1 MNNSQIL
8 KDLFKSRNP
17 YEVLRNIKNL
27 DYISASKKID
37 QALSHPLTK
46 SVLHDKM
53 SLPKNIFEL
62 YGAKTLSNTQN
73 FEGELAWFVKSISK
87 YEKEIN
93 RFIELEQEFQTALLF
108 DNYQKANEIL
118 NIINNE
124 ICYSFWS
131 LENTFSIEQI
141 KNGTESNWQLL
152 KKITEEVKSP
162 RVLLFSHFFSKKA
175 EKDITVLQYKR
186 DLENLVTTFNG
197 KIAEATLFRLGEF
210 YTDSY
215 SEFPTIIH
223 LENRSS
229 IIDKYILLIDLI
241 SEISTRDEYKEL
253 AKLVI
258 KDLIKYNL
266 KDKKI
271 VRLAECNNLLQEIK
285 DFNID
290 ILKLFE
296 IYSYGNY
303 KQCIIECVSL
313 LKKYPDSIEI
323 YETYIKC
330 LLEENLEFKKTYI
343 SIQID
348 DILNNLYI
356 LYKKEND
363 FYSAR
368 ENLIKLY
375 LSFPKISFFKQLFS
389 LTVTLTNNDYRET
402 IGLNYFIFS
411 KYSNPQLI
419 VFRKF
424 RNEMTFT
431 DELIEKYSSIRINY
445 AIAKNK
451 YDLIS
456 GDNFPKHKR
465 DLYRARI
472 GYYHNEEV
480 DLDLLTELSENHDFN
495 LYLREEI
502 LIYSFKAY
510 LNTEHT
516 NKLISLITNAFFE
529 NKFLIERIDI
539 SFLINYI
546 IDRNYELAEID
557 IDLPLFFY
565 IDNVDSYF
573 LYASLEQFLNSLM
586 IDRPSELNFEGDNK
600 KIAFL
605 LNKVCSLD
613 VLNNFYLVYES
624 DDEVV
629 EERIKIL
636 KILTKLDKVNSDQYL
651 EEIAGLTQKQK
662 INKIIKT
669 VNDGKISLN
678 FSRIKEDKEYNL
690 ENSFNRFVKFKDFSN
705 KNDVSAM
712 DLSELLNLYLSE
724 LNSDD
729 SKLQDASFV
738 SFKSLFFEIVDHF
751 LFSKEH
757 GLDGDLSTRI
767 RHGVLENQLRP
778 IFTNSNL
785 IATIGSDGKYNNVQY
800 WLNLCSEKVVNDD
813 TSNNIQIALKDFS
826 KSIDD
831 LISRIIK
838 EDIQIRSNRHSL
850 KKSGLF
856 NYRFSEEYLWIV
868 YKQISSTNIDYEEFL
883 NLIFG
888 FLKSHTEDNLKQIA
902 ITFKT
907 EINSSFQEIID
918 ELQERLR
925 HILFN
930 RPDIWIEINQ
940 YINRVKTQ
948 IETELHE
955 ISKWFK
961 LNNDANNTILDIDTI
976 VYVAVESINVN
987 NIEKIKPELNLV
999 VDGFFERGF
1008 YYIDIF
1014 KILIENAIKHS
1025 NLDLENLSIA
1035 ISVTSEIVPTVI
1047 EDIDCHLSKITVEI
1061 SNNFNDNVNVEE
1073 IKEKLGLITSNWNS
1087 DLSLVDKEGGSGF
1100 QKIERIL
1107 KYDINVYDSILSFD
1121 IQDSLLVIK
1130 LKFTNLY
1137 TFMSDEI

>member
-1 MNNSQIL
+1 MNKSQIL
-8 KDLFKSRNP
+8 KDLFRSKTP
-17 YEVLRNIKNL
+17 YEILLAVKTL
-27 DYISASKKID
+27 DYSSASKKLD
-37 QALSHPLTK
+37 QALPHPLTK
-46 SVLHDKM
+46 SILHDKM
-53 SLPKNIFEL
+53 SLPKNIHDL
-62 YGAKTLSNTQN
+62 YNAKSLPNTEN
-73 FEGELAWFVKSISK
+73 FEGELAWFVKSISI
-87 YEKEIN
+87 YSKEIN

-108 DNYQKANEIL
+108 DDYEKGNKLLKKIET
-118 NIINNE
+118 E
-124 ICYSFWS
+124 ICYSYWS
-131 LENTFSIEQI
+131 LENRFSIEQI
-141 KNGTESNWQLL
+141 QNGTESNWQLL
-152 KKITEEVKSP
+152 KKITDEVKSP
-162 RVLLFSHFFSKKA
+162 RTLIFSHFFSKKA

-186 DLENLVTTFNG
+186 DLENLITTFDER
-197 KIAEATLFRLGEF
+197 IAELTLFKLGDF
-210 YTDSY
+210 YSDNY
-215 SEFPTIIH
+215 SKFSTIIYS
-223 LENRSS
+223 ENRSS

-241 SEISTRDEYKEL
+241 LEISTQDEYKD
-253 AKLVI
+253 LVRLVL
-258 KDLIKYNL
+258 KDLMKLGL

-271 VRLAECNNLLQEIK
+271 VRLAECNNLIHEFD
-285 DFNID
+285 DFNIE
-290 ILKLFE
+290 ILDLFDL
-296 IYSYGNY
+296 YSFGKYND
-303 KQCIIECVSL
+303 CIFECLSL
-313 LKKYPDSIEI
+313 LKKYPECIEI

-330 LLEENLEFKKTYI
+330 LLEENLGFVKTNI

-348 DILNNLYI
+348 DVLYNLYI
-356 LYKKEND
+356 LYNKEND

-368 ENLIKLY
+368 ENLQKLY

-389 LTVTLTNNDYRET
+389 LTITLTNNYYREA

-411 KYSNPQLI
+411 KYSNPQVI
-419 VFRKF
+419 AFPKF
-424 RNEMTFT
+424 RTEMTFSE
-431 DELIEKYSSIRINY
+431 ELIKKYSSIKINY

-451 YDLIS
+451 YNLIS
-456 GDNFPKHKR
+456 NSNFPIHKKE
-465 DLYRARI
+465 LYRARI
-472 GYYHNEEV
+472 DYYHEEKV
-480 DLDLLTELSENHDFN
+480 DLNLLTKLSQNQNLN

-510 LNTEHT
+510 LNTEHI
-516 NKLISLITNAFFE
+516 NKLISLITDAYFK

-539 SFLINYI
+539 DFLTNFI
-546 IDRNYELAEID
+546 IDKNYELAEID

-573 LYASLEQFLNSLM
+573 LYASLEQFLNSM
-586 IDRPSELNFEGDNK
+586 SIDRPSMLNIEGDLT
-600 KIAFL
+600 KIVFL

-636 KILTKLDKVNSDQYL
+636 KILAKLDKLNSDQYL
-651 EEIAGLTQKQK
+651 EEITSLKQRQK
-662 INKIIKT
+662 INKTIKT

-690 ENSFNRFVKFKDFSN
+690 ENSFNRFIKFKDFSN
-705 KNDVSAM
+705 KNDVSSM

-729 SKLQDASFV
+729 SKPQDASFV

-785 IATIGSDGKYNNVQY
+785 IATIGSDSKYNNIQY
-800 WLNLCSEKVVNDD
+800 WLNICNEKVVNDEI
-813 TSNNIQIALKDFS
+813 SESIQTALKDFS

-831 LISRIIK
+831 LISRIVK

-850 KKSGLF
+850 KKTGLF
-856 NYRFSEEYLWIV
+856 NYRFTEEYLWLV
-868 YKQISSTNIDYEEFL
+868 YKQISSSTSNYEEFL

-888 FLKSHTEDNLKQIA
+888 FLKVHTEDNLKQIA

-907 EINSSFQEIID
+907 EINSSFQIIID
-918 ELQERLR
+918 DLQERLKQ
-925 HILFN
+925 ILSF
-930 RPDIWIEINQ
+930 RFDIWMEINQ
-940 YINRVKTQ
+940 NINRVKTQ

-961 LNNDANNTILDIDTI
+961 LNNDTNNTVLDIDTI
-976 VYVAVESINVN
+976 VYAAVESINVN
-987 NIEKIKPELNLV
+987 NYVKIKPELNLV
-999 VDGFFERGF
+999 VDDYFAKGY

-1025 NLDLENLSIA
+1025 NLDIEKLIIG
-1035 ISVTSEIVPTVI
+1035 ISVTNEVIPTII
-1047 EDIDCHLSKITVEI
+1047 EEIDCHLSKTSVEI
-1061 SNNFNDNVNVEE
+1061 SNNLNSNVDIYE
-1073 IKEKLGLITSNWNS
+1073 IKEKLNLIVSSWS
-1087 DLSLVDKEGGSGF
+1087 LDLSLVDKEGGSGF

-1107 KYDINVYDSILSFD
+1107 KYDINVYNSILSFD
-1121 IQDSLLVIK
+1121 IKDSLLIIK
-1130 LKFTNLY
+1130 LEFTNLY
-1137 TFMSDEI
+1137 TFIIDEN